1 MLCTFK
7 QMKKGFCILRVNR
20 MRQYIGS
27 WLLNKITGEAGIILE
42 NCSKFYNV
50 YVNFSG
56 LLRLV

>member
-1 MLCTFK
+1 
-7 QMKKGFCILRVNR
+7 MKKGFCILRVNR

-50 YVNFSG
+50 YVNFLG